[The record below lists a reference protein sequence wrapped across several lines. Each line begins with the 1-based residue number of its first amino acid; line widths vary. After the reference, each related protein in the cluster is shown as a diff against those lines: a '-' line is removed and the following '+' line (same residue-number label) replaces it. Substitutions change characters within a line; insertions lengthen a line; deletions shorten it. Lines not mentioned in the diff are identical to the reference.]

1 MFGTTFRAMSILLG
15 LAIYM
20 AVSIVASVL
29 IGAMLKAGSL
39 VPAVR
44 GGTPARAAKAAI
56 RAAEAT

>member
-1 MFGTTFRAMSILLG
+1 MSILIG

-39 VPAVR
+39 VPAAR
-44 GGTPARAAKAAI
+44 GGTPARAARTAVGAVEAA
-56 RAAEAT
+56 